1 MQRNDN
7 NIIIIIIMFVS
18 KKKKI
23 IIYMYI
29 ICTCRYSVL
38 IKTWGNYHTRTCV
51 HAYQYAVSYE
61 LILLNWVATCTCT
74 VYIEIT

>member
-1 MQRNDN
+1 
-7 NIIIIIIMFVS
+7 
-18 KKKKI
+18 
-23 IIYMYI
+23 MYI